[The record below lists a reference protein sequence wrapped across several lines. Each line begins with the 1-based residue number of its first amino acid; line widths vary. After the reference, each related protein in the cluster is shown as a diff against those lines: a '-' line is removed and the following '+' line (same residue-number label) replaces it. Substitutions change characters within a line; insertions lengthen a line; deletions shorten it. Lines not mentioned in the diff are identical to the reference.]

1 MSIPRVIYLALT
13 IFGLILPWYYNLQY
27 MKEASGG
34 FDIADFMAAAASTPA
49 GQSLGWDLA
58 IACIAGL
65 IWMFFEARR
74 LGMRFFWIYPIL
86 TFSVAYA
93 FAFPLFLFFRQ
104 GIVEVQQ
111 EKEPNV

>member
-1 MSIPRVIYLALT
+1 MSIPRVIYLALA

-27 MKEASGG
+27 MTETSGS
-34 FDIADFMAAAASTPA
+34 FDIADFMAAVASTPA

-65 IWMFFEARR
+65 IWMFFESRR

-104 GIVEVQQ
+104 GIVEAQQ

>member
-1 MSIPRVIYLALT
+1 MSIPRVIYLALA
-13 IFGLILPWYYNLQY
+13 IFGLILPWYYNFQY
-27 MKEASGG
+27 MTETSGT

-65 IWMFFEARR
+65 IWMFFESRR

-104 GIVEVQQ
+104 GIVEAQQ